1 MKEVLKKSLSALGL
15 HKKTHEGELYVQ
27 INNEPSIKADEFDC
41 SNIPGNVSLKRS
53 KSDNHMNV
61 DHDENGCE
69 TIAKVNASPF
79 LAFKND
85 QRIHQRRLGLVEQNA
100 KERKDLK
107 HALKTHMVNENLK
120 AYCFDDMLL

>member
-1 MKEVLKKSLSALGL
+1 MKELLKKSLSALGSR
-15 HKKTHEGELYVQ
+15 KKTHEGELYVQ
-27 INNEPSIKADEFDC
+27 INNEPSVKADEFDC
-41 SNIPGNVSLKRS
+41 NNIPGNISLKRS
-53 KSDNHMNV
+53 KSENHMNA
-61 DHDENGCE
+61 DHDENGYE
-69 TIAKVNASPF
+69 TTTKTNASPF

-85 QRIHQRRLGLVEQNA
+85 QRILQRRLGLVEQNA